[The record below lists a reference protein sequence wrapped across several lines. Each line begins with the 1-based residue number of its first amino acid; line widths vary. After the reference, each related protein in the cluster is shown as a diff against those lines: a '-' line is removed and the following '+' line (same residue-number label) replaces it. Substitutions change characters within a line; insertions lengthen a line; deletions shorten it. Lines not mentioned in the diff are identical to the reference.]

1 MNSLVRDVHK
11 NCYCSFFERYHRNGA
26 FPRLV
31 KRSNSIG
38 LIPRLGMFVNHVIS
52 DIYLGLGKGSASLS
66 RINMFHA
73 KITSN
78 HTIYNVTLEDA
89 NTTTISWQV
98 SPTYSIVNFGWVEHY
113 CCSCRCSC
121 GCRCRRCCLNY
132 RISALVAS
140 SGACQTKIPPQQA
153 GENFEVRVRPVS
165 DEHKNQETRMHWSR
179 CVGVLK
185 KEGEITESGIQLI
198 RYLGYGWN
206 YHKEHPYEAFV
217 T

>member
-1 MNSLVRDVHK
+1 
-11 NCYCSFFERYHRNGA
+11 
-26 FPRLV
+26 
-31 KRSNSIG
+31 
-38 LIPRLGMFVNHVIS
+38 MFVNHVIS

-78 HTIYNVTLEDA
+78 HIIYNLTLEDA

-98 SPTYSIVNFGWVEHY
+98 SPTYSIINFGWVEHY

-121 GCRCRRCCLNY
+121 GCRCLNY

-165 DEHKNQETRMHWSR
+165 DEHKSQETWMHWSR
-179 CVGVLK
+179 CVGVFKRGRYNRIRDSTDSLFGVWLK
-185 KEGEITESGIQLI
+185 SPQGASVWSFCYPAVPPGGVKTSPITSRVWSLKLSQSL
-198 RYLGYGWN
+198 
-206 YHKEHPYEAFV
+206 
-217 T
+217 